1 MCKSSE
7 LEKVSEETIRFMRG
21 KYVADEVGN
30 YKDEI
35 KFRRGGKTI
44 LTIYIRED
52 RYDFLVIFGKAER
65 EKFDEQR
72 DEFPQIIRD
81 IYDNS
86 KTYHDGKWM
95 LIPVADLTMLES
107 VKRLVIIKKKPNRKP
122 FPKEQAIYGDCGHR
136 CDLCLHYAGG
146 AINDVF
152 RMELLERINRV
163 YGSEKTLEEARAE
176 LVLCNG
182 CSNKNFEEPC
192 PQKKCAAKKGVRRCA
207 ECPEYD
213 CGKATAGIRGKIE
226 PKSLSADDI
235 TWAILPYV
243 SRQYGN

>member
-1 MCKSSE
+1 MRNINE

-30 YKDEI
+30 GKDEL

-44 LTIYIRED
+44 LSVYIRDD

-65 EKFDEQR
+65 EKFDAQR

-95 LIPVADLTMLES
+95 LIPVADLTTLEA
-107 VKRLVIIKKKPNRKP
+107 VLRLVVIKKKPNRKP
-122 FPKEQAIYGDCGHR
+122 FPTEQAIYGNCGHR
-136 CDLCLHYAGG
+136 CDLCLYYAGG
-146 AINDVF
+146 IISEEF

-163 YGSEKTLEEARAE
+163 YEVEKTLEEARAA

-182 CSNKNFEEPC
+182 CSKYTDEPC
-192 PQKKCAAKKGVRRCA
+192 SQKKCAAKKGVKRCTD
-207 ECPEYD
+207 CPDYD

-226 PKSLSADDI
+226 PKSLSAEDI

-243 SRQYGN
+243 PRQYGN